1 MSKTVP
7 ENCLKLAIHE
17 TRAFMASVCRDS
29 WNNPALF
36 SHRQNQFSQTHTICM
51 RKWKNRWNI
60 IICCLNWLGKLEE
73 WMSVKTS
80 SASMLDD
87 SEHNER
93 WIFSWFRVGKI
104 SREWIHVFICY
115 FTTAPFQAY
124 TLNYLIS
131 FSPFMHTIPKFCC
144 TGFWLYVR
152 PTSNR
157 NGFPLHSIVHSNEI
171 AAEP

>member
-1 MSKTVP
+1 
-7 ENCLKLAIHE
+7 
-17 TRAFMASVCRDS
+17 
-29 WNNPALF
+29 
-36 SHRQNQFSQTHTICM
+36 
-51 RKWKNRWNI
+51 
-60 IICCLNWLGKLEE
+60 
-73 WMSVKTS
+73 
-80 SASMLDD
+80 MLDD

-104 SREWIHVFICY
+104 SREWIH
-115 FTTAPFQAY
+115 
-124 TLNYLIS
+124 LIS
-131 FSPFMHTIPKFCC
+131 FSPIMHTIPKFCC